1 MPVTPGPDCV
11 GEELSRFKKGEMHS
25 GEGGKV
31 VTDPRQARAIA
42 LSACGES
49 RYSEQLQSMGFP
61 ASTADEVVAMF
72 AEGFLKKAKSS
83 ASSASFEEPDWK
95 RQFETGKSPSK
106 ENPENYET
114 GIPKNKGRGQLP
126 ISRTGVKGDLGKQKV
141 NNDSEMLSGPAL
153 EKGPGNPQSGSSK
166 EVFGM
171 RALG

>member
-25 GEGGKV
+25 GKGGKV

-141 NNDSEMLSGPAL
+141 NDDSEMLSPVSFPKQRADW
-153 EKGPGNPQSGSSK
+153 GNPPSRQLNGLQ
-166 EVFGM
+166 M
-171 RALG
+171 LG